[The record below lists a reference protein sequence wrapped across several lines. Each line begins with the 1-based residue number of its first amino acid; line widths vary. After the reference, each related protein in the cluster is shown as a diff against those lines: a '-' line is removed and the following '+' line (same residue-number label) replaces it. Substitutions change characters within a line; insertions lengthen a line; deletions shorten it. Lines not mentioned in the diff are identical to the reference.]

1 MNAVTFDTLEA
12 VRGLEVVGV
21 EHEQAEAI
29 VRTMIAV
36 NDAGRT
42 DLATK
47 ADIAE
52 LKAELAA
59 AVNRM
64 LLSQIA
70 VAGVLLAAIALLKFF

>member
-1 MNAVTFDTLEA
+1 MNAVAFDTLEA

-21 EHEQAEAI
+21 EHGQAEAV

-36 NDAGRT
+36 SDAGRE

-47 ADIAE
+47 ADIVE

-70 VAGVLLAAIALLKFF
+70 VAGVLLAAMALLKFV

>member
-1 MNAVTFDTLEA
+1 MNAVAFDTLEA

-36 NDAGRT
+36 NDAGRE

-52 LKAELAA
+52 LKVELAA

>member
-1 MNAVTFDTLEA
+1 MNAVAFDTLEA
-12 VRGLEVVGV
+12 VRGLEVTGV

-36 NDAGRT
+36 SDAGRT